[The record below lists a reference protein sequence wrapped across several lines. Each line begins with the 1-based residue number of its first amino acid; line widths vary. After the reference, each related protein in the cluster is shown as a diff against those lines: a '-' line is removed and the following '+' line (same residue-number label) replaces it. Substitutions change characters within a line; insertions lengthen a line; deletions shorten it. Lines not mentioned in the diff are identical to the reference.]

1 MNKIQALVRDVKER
15 MKDID
20 IHFLVIQSD
29 RKFMKRYLDLVAEH
43 GDLRVV
49 NSQIAKCAASKV
61 KGIKRNDM
69 PLSSLVQSFSEL
81 H

>member
-1 MNKIQALVRDVKER
+1 ME
-15 MKDID
+15 
-20 IHFLVIQSD
+20 
-29 RKFMKRYLDLVAEH
+29 RYLDLVAEH

-49 NSQIAKCAASKV
+49 NSQITKCAASKG

-69 PLSSLVQSFSEL
+69 PLSSLVQYFSEL